1 VRIPIVQMADFFLL
15 KLLFAFV
22 VGSAIVTL
30 STVAADK
37 FGSKIGGFIG
47 GLPSTVAI
55 TLFFIGFVQT
65 PQVAS
70 EATNIIPLVVG
81 FNGLFLVIYA
91 VLARRGFALA
101 LAGALLVWFFLSLL
115 SVILDI
121 QNFWFSF
128 AVFLML
134 LIGSYSFLE
143 KKLRLRSSG
152 KMDARITASHV
163 AFRALFSGSIITAG
177 VYLSKVG
184 GIIWGGILAPFP
196 AVFISTLVITWKSRG
211 VEFSRMVT
219 KSLLISGMVNTVAF
233 AVAARYF
240 FLLSG
245 LVLGTILA
253 YAVSAISAYGVYLFI
268 KAKMT

>member
-1 VRIPIVQMADFFLL
+1 MTDFFLL
-15 KLLFAFV
+15 KLLLAFV
-22 VGSAIVTL
+22 VGSSIVTL
-30 STVAADK
+30 STVAAEK
-37 FGSKIGGFIG
+37 FGSKVGGFIG

-91 VLARRGFALA
+91 VLARWGFATGF
-101 LAGALLVWFFLSLL
+101 AGALSVWLFLSFLA
-115 SVILDI
+115 VILDV
-121 QNFWFSF
+121 QSFWFSLSI
-128 AVFLML
+128 FLIL

-143 KKLRLRSSG
+143 KKLRLRSGG
-152 KMDARITASHV
+152 KVEVRITPSQI
-163 AFRALFSGSIITAG
+163 AFRALFSGSIVTAG

-184 GIIWGGILAPFP
+184 GIIWGGILSPFP
-196 AVFISTLVITWKSRG
+196 AVFITTLVITWKSRG
-211 VEFSRMVT
+211 VEFSRMIT
-219 KSLLISGMVNTVAF
+219 KPLLISGMVNTVVF
-233 AVAARYF
+233 AAAARYF
-240 FLLSG
+240 YLLSG

-253 YAVSAISAYGVYLFI
+253 YAISGISAYGTYVFI

>member
-1 VRIPIVQMADFFLL
+1 MADFFLL
-15 KLLFAFV
+15 KLLLTFI
-22 VGSAIVTL
+22 VGSSIVTL

-37 FGSKIGGFIG
+37 LGSKVGGFVA

-65 PQVAS
+65 PRVAS
-70 EATNIIPLVVG
+70 EATSIIPLIVG

-91 VLARRGFALA
+91 VLVRQGLVMGIT
-101 LAGALLVWFFLSLL
+101 GALSVWFFLSLFA
-115 SVILDI
+115 VILDL

-128 AVFLML
+128 SVFLIL
-134 LIGSYSFLE
+134 LVGSYYFLE
-143 KKLRLRSSG
+143 KGLKLQSG
-152 KMDARITASHV
+152 GKGNVRITPSQI
-163 AFRALFSGSIITAG
+163 AFRAFFSGSIITVG

-184 GIIWGGILAPFP
+184 GPIWGGVFSPFP
-196 AVFISTLVITWKSRG
+196 AVFITTLVITGKSRG
-211 VEFSRMVT
+211 LEFSRMIT

-240 FLLSG
+240 YLLSG

-253 YAVSAISAYGVYLFI
+253 YVISGISAYGTYVFI
-268 KAKMT
+268 KAKIT

>member
-1 VRIPIVQMADFFLL
+1 VRISTVQVADFFLL

-22 VGSAIVTL
+22 VGSSVVTL
-30 STVAADK
+30 STVAAEK
-37 FGSKIGGFIG
+37 FGSKVGGFIG

-91 VLARRGFALA
+91 VLAKRGFAVG
-101 LAGALLVWFFLSLL
+101 LAGAFSVWFFLSLL
-115 SVILDI
+115 SVFLDV
-121 QNFWFSF
+121 QSFWFSF
-128 AVFLML
+128 CVFLVL

-143 KKLRLRSSG
+143 KKLRLRSGG
-152 KMDARITASHV
+152 KLDARITPSQV

-184 GIIWGGILAPFP
+184 GIIWGGVLAPFP

-219 KSLLISGMVNTVAF
+219 KSLLVSGMVNTVIF

-268 KAKMT
+268 KAKMS